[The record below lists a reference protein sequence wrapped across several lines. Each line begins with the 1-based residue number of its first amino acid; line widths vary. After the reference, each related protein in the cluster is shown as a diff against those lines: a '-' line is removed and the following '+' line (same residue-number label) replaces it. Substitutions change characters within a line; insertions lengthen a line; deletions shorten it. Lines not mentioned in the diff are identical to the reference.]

1 MKKLLLAL
9 AVAVAGCAN
18 QPPVSPVLTPETLP
32 NRDQTDA
39 RTRAELH
46 TQLGAGYFEMRNFRV
61 ALEELQEALRTDP
74 NYGPAHN
81 MLALVYMELRED
93 ALALY
98 GFLTERERSL
108 FHLLL
113 GVTGIGPRV
122 ALTVLSGIPPS
133 ELVDALRRQDVRRL
147 VAVPGVGKKTAERMV
162 LELAENPDIEIAKK
176 LLESVEKSE
185 WGGWVASD
193 KEVRASLLRNIID
206 AGKAG
211 KTASDIPP
219 SVIKFRL

>member
-1 MKKLLLAL
+1 MIGRLTGRLASKAPDQVLLD
-9 AVAVAGCAN
+9 VAGVGYLVHIPLSTFYELPE
-18 QPPVSPVLTPETLP
+18 QESPTSLWI
-32 NRDQTDA
+32 
-39 RTRAELH
+39 H
-46 TQLGAGYFEMRNFRV
+46 THV
-61 ALEELQEALRTDP
+61 
-74 NYGPAHN
+74 
-81 MLALVYMELRED
+81 RED

-162 LELAENPDIEIAKK
+162 LELAEKAANLPGEAPTKAP
-176 LLESVEKSE
+176 EA
-185 WGGWVASD
+185 VAADDVISAL
-193 KEVRASLLRNIID
+193 VNLGYSQIQAST
-206 AGKAG
+206 AVSSAMKKAG
-211 KTASDIPP
+211 EGADTAALI
-219 SVIKFRL
+219 RLGLKELAA